1 MTPSTEPR
9 LPSVPPRLAASPSW
23 SRAVLLLLALGVV
36 SVIVLFSFDPA
47 QNSFYPRCTI
57 KQLTGLDCPGC
68 GGLRATHQLLHG
80 QVLAAFRLN
89 PLFVTLA
96 PLAAAWLA
104 WAGVQIF
111 RRRTFPEIPLTPRR
125 VWLLVA
131 VTLGFSVLRNMP
143 GSGL

>member
-1 MTPSTEPR
+1 M
-9 LPSVPPRLAASPSW
+9 
-23 SRAVLLLLALGVV
+23 LLLAFGAV
-36 SVIVLFSFDPA
+36 SVVVLFAFDPA

-57 KQLTGLDCPGC
+57 KLLTGLDCPGC

-89 PLFVTLA
+89 PLLVTLA

-104 WAGVQIF
+104 WAGVQGF

-131 VTLGFSVLRNMP
+131 VTLGFSVLRNLP
-143 GSGL
+143 GGGL